1 MDNTG
6 SFGSAAGGM
15 SPELQA
21 AISRRAGGNPS
32 GPMGQ
37 TTNSAP
43 TNDPTIQQPQI
54 QPSQV
59 NPASVGVPSSPR
71 LSGGA
76 GLPINV
82 PEAQLIIKALDSRL
96 KSISKQE
103 EGGVL

>member
-37 TTNSAP
+37 TTASAP
-43 TNDPTIQQPQI
+43 TNDPTIQQPQ
-54 QPSQV
+54 V
-59 NPASVGVPSSPR
+59 NSVPAPSVGPSVPTMS
-71 LSGGA
+71 SGGTGT
-76 GLPINV
+76 GLPMNT
-82 PEAQLIIKALDSRL
+82 PESELIVKALDSRL
-96 KSISKQE
+96 KSLSKIQ
-103 EGGVL
+103 GA